1 MIKAEAWAS
10 HWSNTDP
17 KTTNNQIHRI
27 EKTMIDALIGGKVH
41 GQPQQKTTKA
51 GKPFAVAKVK
61 VPTGDG
67 QAVFCSVVAFADHV
81 VRGLLALGDGDPL
94 SLTGALTVGV
104 WTTRDGEAKP
114 SLDLVASGLLTPYH
128 ISKRRAAMTD
138 KAQPDTGRA
147 PAPAGQGGDDFIDAG
162 QPLDF

>member
-67 QAVFCSVVAFADHV
+67 QAVPSIWFRHTGKPGVLVDSVRPQSHERVQ
-81 VRGLLALGDGDPL
+81 R
-94 SLTGALTVGV
+94 
-104 WTTRDGEAKP
+104 
-114 SLDLVASGLLTPYH
+114 
-128 ISKRRAAMTD
+128 
-138 KAQPDTGRA
+138 
-147 PAPAGQGGDDFIDAG
+147 
-162 QPLDF
+162 